1 MASHGR
7 RPLIQVDVETL
18 RDMEMGVGGPWPSP
32 IASSSPLRFH
42 RQIPLRLRNLGLDID
57 WIGDGERREGE
68 VN

>member
-7 RPLIQVDVETL
+7 RPLTQVDVETL
-18 RDMEMGVGGPWPSP
+18 RDMEMGVGGPPRLLP
-32 IASSSPLRFH
+32 PLRFH